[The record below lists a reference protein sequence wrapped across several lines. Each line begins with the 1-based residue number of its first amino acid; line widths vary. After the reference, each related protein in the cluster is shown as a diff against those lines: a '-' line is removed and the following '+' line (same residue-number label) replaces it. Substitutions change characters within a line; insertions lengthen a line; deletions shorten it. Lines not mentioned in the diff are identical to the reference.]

1 VLSPLG
7 EQNDQ
12 TTRFG
17 SQCFWFLIRRSFV
30 IICGIVVVDQI
41 YLMHCCVKMVSLYF
55 ALLSANCICHNVCGV
70 RCDHQKPDP
79 QIW

>member
-1 VLSPLG
+1 MLSPLG

-12 TTRFG
+12 PTRFG

-41 YLMHCCVKMVSLYF
+41 WELD
-55 ALLSANCICHNVCGV
+55 ALLCQNGFSLLCIVECKLHLSQRVWCTM
-70 RCDHQKPDP
+70 
-79 QIW
+79 